1 MDQLKYKKKP
11 PYEFFKR
18 CFDLFISFVVLVT
31 FSWFILL
38 IGLLVILTSK
48 GPMFY
53 GHKRVG
59 KNGKT
64 ITIYKFRTMKHDTRP
79 IQEQLTPEQYQ
90 EFVKTYKINRDP
102 RITKFGNFLRKSSID
117 EIPQLWNIL
126 IGNMTIV
133 GPRPILQEETLR
145 YGVNRDLLLKVKP
158 GLTGYWAVHG
168 RNETTYEKRIEL
180 ELYYVTHRSIW
191 LDLDIMFRTLLVVF
205 NGKGAA

>member
-11 PYEFFKR
+11 VYEFIKR
-18 CFDLFISFVVLVT
+18 CFDVFISFVVLVA

-38 IGLLVILTSK
+38 IGLLVITTSK

-53 GHKRVG
+53 GHKRIG
-59 KNGKT
+59 KNGRN
-64 ITIYKFRTMKHDTRP
+64 ITIYKFRTMKYDTRP
-79 IQEQLTPEQYQ
+79 IQQQLTPEQYQ
-90 EFVKTYKINRDP
+90 EFVKTYKINNDP
-102 RITKFGNFLRKSSID
+102 RITKIGNFLRKSSID

-145 YGVNRDLLLKVKP
+145 YGENRSLLLKVKP

-180 ELYYVTHRSIW
+180 ELYYVTHRTIW

>member
-11 PYEFFKR
+11 VYEFIKR
-18 CFDLFISFVVLVT
+18 CFDIFISFVVLVA

-38 IGLLVILTSK
+38 IGLLVIMTSK

-53 GHKRVG
+53 GHKRIG

-64 ITIYKFRTMKHDTRP
+64 ITIYKFRTMKYDTRP
-79 IQEQLTPEQYQ
+79 IQDQLTPAQYQ
-90 EFVKTYKINRDP
+90 EFIKTYKINNDP
-102 RITKFGNFLRKSSID
+102 RITRLGNFLRKSSID

-145 YGVNRDLLLKVKP
+145 YGENRSLLLKVKP

-191 LDLDIMFRTLLVVF
+191 LDIDIMFRTLLVVF

>member
-1 MDQLKYKKKP
+1 MDLIKYKKKP
-11 PYEFFKR
+11 IYEFIKR
-18 CFDLFISFVVLVT
+18 CFDILVSFVVLVA

-53 GHKRVG
+53 DHKRVG
-59 KNGKT
+59 KNGKA
-64 ITIYKFRTMKHDTRP
+64 IMIYKFRTMMHDTRP
-79 IQEQLTPEQYQ
+79 IQQQLTSEQYQ
-90 EFVKTYKINRDP
+90 EFVKTYKINNDP

-145 YGVNRDLLLKVKP
+145 YGENRSLLLKVKP
-158 GLTGYWAVHG
+158 GLTCYWAVHG

-180 ELYYVTHRSIW
+180 ELYYVAHRSIW